1 MPESKKV
8 GNDYSACKFRT
19 LLTNL
24 PAGIQHMLDRA
35 LDSFGTDP
43 NVLQRWTGPVVLAN
57 GSTVLEKDYF
67 PHIPT
72 DICCADG
79 TAFVLYQSG
88 VVDLG
93 RDKDFFRAR
102 MMNGKSMAGTI
113 HWAHYYHAHKDNE
126 DRVYALPK
134 IENTADPSSIDF
146 RDWLPGDVFVY
157 YNKDEPN
164 DPEGDHVNIYLGPFI
179 EVVDGVDIPQPVY
192 HMFNSSIGLD
202 GGNFFCKPG
211 PFAGHLAYC
220 KSVGRSMERIRVKAI
235 EQLFRNQIAAPLVLS
250 DATPKPGDPPRAETA
265 WRLAEAGAAPYP
277 IGRAMTWHEGIHLV
291 SGSGL
296 ASNAIECFAP
306 GELVL
311 VRFGKPTRG
320 GDSSMVLVRHRVVP
334 LQARL
339 LGSPPPEAKDDD
351 PAAKDA
357 KPLYSLYM
365 QLAPLSTYLDEGHE
379 IEPGIP
385 ALYDGRD
392 GASPPPGHA
401 SAPEWLRKLWL
412 QRKPALIDLVPDTAQ
427 LTLLAVTRAGPGAS
441 PKLTP
446 IARPRNLTARRSYP
460 LSELESL
467 TIDGTKYW
475 LLPVPGGTTNA
486 DVWDMSIPPATVPK
500 ARKLAY
506 YNPLTEQ
513 AFDTTVVV
521 SAATILAHRAAGDV
535 ATLVRVTKDDG
546 TAVTGPGG
554 TLIALVAHASPG
566 IIMNGYI
573 DAPGDKDQYDYD
585 EATQTLVFHANV
597 KAITVYTETVG
608 AAEKRSFG
616 DEHKFDFVKTGME
629 RTFHVL
635 DRANTGSRTRYPRV
649 WLDLKPGV
657 WMTDDEIAKAEQ
669 LLADR
674 DTVLRSAIKARL
686 SAKRS
691 CLVGVK
697 TNAKSG
703 WKLESGHLSASDDPP
718 EDGLVTIYRKITGKG
733 SKRAFTELPK
743 NTSEDQEQSI
753 VFEIEPPAADVS
765 IHPLLVPEK
774 GVQSAVFEL
783 IFATTITG
791 TNQAEIDAI
800 HQANQRKKPLTKK
813 LLAGTLVDLRS
824 ESDVDQ
830 LARNVGRDR
839 FGEMGLVPGPVDGPG
854 MVKGVHFELFAGEN
868 LVDPAV
874 TGTDGAIVPVPK
886 TPWLV
891 HKDTAPGGFFSSEF
905 VQKVVELL
913 RSESANHR
921 IDLAALEL
929 AFGADG
935 VVQPDEWLA
944 FCSKNHRSLSRLI
957 SVHKPEWKT
966 DWSAEVGP
974 DTRGAHMGAKD
985 KEALAADVAETRW
998 WKDDL
1003 SLEGIAGDD
1012 VFFYHPLRFIEWINT
1027 GIDFVIAGE
1036 GGKKPKVK
1044 VQPLEGGGEIELTPD
1059 ARVPGLFRYRT
1070 FVGEGGAK
1078 TEAPIRVT
1086 LENVDTATP
1095 RFTVMVKRGELH
1107 TVRLIQP
1114 SVSQSI
1120 ESPKSSIA
1128 AEYHVPVALGD
1139 PRGGFVLADGNAHLE
1154 KCGYDETTVA
1164 FKVSYNV
1171 RIPNKVSLKLEGDA
1185 SFRIYGHEVN
1195 GAKATP
1201 TPPPTAREITLELS
1215 DDATIAPL
1223 VESSVVEGS
1232 RMYTLRV
1239 NATSATTDVDKS
1251 AKLVV
1256 TFSGGDLAAERK
1268 IEVPLAT
1275 RTLAMGKK
1283 SPPKGEDIAKLQ
1295 LYLSQ
1300 IHADDDLPCYRQT
1313 AKGENADPQ
1322 KLGAAVIDGD
1332 YGKGL
1337 ARALW
1342 RFIYT
1347 YGRLPGWSAFPVATT
1362 KSDGTDGAAVSQA
1375 EVTGVSASLLEGKT
1389 PTKVPDGSSSADEL
1403 YAKRVGAFEKKY
1415 DHFPVVGKAL
1425 LVEVTKRFRPPFVL
1439 PHIEVFFEQTA
1450 VAAPGD
1456 HAVVS
1461 PDWNKDGRIG
1471 KSTLLPLS
1479 GDTCQV
1485 RIAWKG
1491 ADAQRDGDLPL
1502 VIEVP
1507 EASAYRFLQPTPST
1521 KIETT
1526 LRKVVAQPVFTL
1538 YSSQK
1543 ISTKPAD
1550 NVLVVRTRDG
1560 RKIGERQLHGSRD
1573 LLKAQAGD
1581 GCRDAALVQSWLAR
1595 IADATKPEEK
1605 VYKNTVQ
1612 VGKGKDAVTKL
1623 SIDGKWNAK
1632 CVEALKRFQTQYAP
1646 AAADFP
1652 ALVAALRTKAQATP

>member
-8 GNDYSACKFRT
+8 GSDYSACKFRT

-57 GSTVLEKDYF
+57 GTTVLEKDFF
-67 PHIPT
+67 PYIPT

-88 VVDLG
+88 VVDFG
-93 RDKDFFRAR
+93 RDKDYFRAR
-102 MMNGKSMAGTI
+102 MMDGKSMAGAI

-126 DRVYALPK
+126 DRVYQLPK

-157 YNKDEPN
+157 FNKDEPN

-179 EVVDGVDIPQPVY
+179 EVVDGVDIPEPVY
-192 HMFNSSIGLD
+192 HMFNSSIGLG
-202 GGNFFCKPG
+202 GGNFYCKPG
-211 PFAGHLAYC
+211 PFSGHLAYC
-220 KSVGRSMERIRVKAI
+220 RSVGRSIERVRVKAI
-235 EQLFRNQIAAPLVLS
+235 EQLFRNQIAAPVVLA
-250 DATPKPGDPPRAETA
+250 DAPPRPGDPPRAETA

-296 ASNAIECFAP
+296 GSNAVECFAP

-311 VRFGKPTRG
+311 VRFGKQTRG
-320 GDSSMVLVRHRVVP
+320 GDSSMVLARHRMLP
-334 LQARL
+334 AQTRL
-339 LGSPPPEAKDDD
+339 LGSPTPDPNDDD
-351 PAAKDA
+351 PAASDA

-365 QLAPLSTYLDEGHE
+365 QLAPLSTYLDESHE

-385 ALYDGRD
+385 ALYDGRE

-401 SAPEWLRKLWL
+401 PAPEWLRRLWL
-412 QRKPALIDLVPDTAQ
+412 RRKPELIDLVPDTAQ
-427 LTLLAVTRAGPGAS
+427 LTLLAVTRSGPGAT
-441 PKLTP
+441 PRLTP
-446 IARPRNLTARRSYP
+446 IAAPRNLTARRSYP

-467 TIDGTKYW
+467 VIDGTRYW

-486 DVWDMSIPPATVPK
+486 DVWDMKIPPATVPR

-513 AFDTTVVV
+513 AFDTTVFVGA
-521 SAATILAHRAAGDV
+521 STILDHRAEGDV
-535 ATLVRVTKDDG
+535 AKLVRVTRDDG

-554 TLIALVAHASPG
+554 SLIAITAHASPG
-566 IIMNGYI
+566 IIMTGYI

-585 EATQTLVFHANV
+585 EATKTLVFHANV
-597 KAITVYTETVG
+597 RAITVYTETMG
-608 AAEKRSFG
+608 AGERRWFG
-616 DEHKFDFVKTGME
+616 DDHKFDFVKTGVE

-657 WMTDDEIAKAEQ
+657 WMTDDEIARAEQ

-674 DTVLRSAIKARL
+674 DTVLRGAIKARL
-686 SAKRS
+686 AAKRS

-697 TNAKSG
+697 TSAKSG
-703 WKLESGHLSASDDPP
+703 WKLENGHLCAADEPP

-733 SKRAFTELPK
+733 AKRAFTELPK
-743 NTSEDQEQSI
+743 NMPEDQEQSI
-753 VFEIEPPAADVS
+753 VFEIEPPASGVS
-765 IHPLLVPEK
+765 IFPLLAPEK
-774 GVQSAVFEL
+774 GAASAVFEL
-783 IFATTITG
+783 VFAATTTG

-800 HQANQRKKPLTKK
+800 HQANQGKKPVTKK
-813 LLAGTLVDLRS
+813 LLAGTLVDLRT
-824 ESDVDQ
+824 EGGVDQ
-830 LARNVGRDR
+830 LVRNVGRDR
-839 FGEMGLVPGPVDGPG
+839 IGEMGQVPGPVAGPG
-854 MVKGVHFELFAGEN
+854 NTLGVHFELFSGEN

-891 HKDTAPGGFFSSEF
+891 YKDTAPGGFFSVEF

-913 RSESANHR
+913 RSESASHR

-944 FCSKNHRSLSRLI
+944 FCAKNHRALSRLI
-957 SVHKPEWKT
+957 TVHKPEWKT
-966 DWSAEVGP
+966 DWSAEVGA
-974 DTRGAHMGAKD
+974 DTRGAHMSTRD
-985 KEALAADVAETRW
+985 REALAADVAETRW
-998 WKDDL
+998 WTDDL
-1003 SLEGIAGDD
+1003 SLEGIASDD

-1027 GIDFVIAGE
+1027 GIDFVLAGLD
-1036 GGKKPKVK
+1036 GKKPRVK

-1059 ARVPGLFRYRT
+1059 SRQPGLFRYRT

-1078 TEAPIRVT
+1078 TEAPVRVT
-1086 LENVDTATP
+1086 LENVETATP
-1095 RFTVMVKRGELH
+1095 RFTVLVRRGELH

-1120 ESPKSSIA
+1120 ESPKSPIA
-1128 AEYHVPVALGD
+1128 SEYHAPVALGD
-1139 PRGGFVLADGNAHLE
+1139 PRGGFLLADGNAYLQS
-1154 KCGYDETTVA
+1154 CGYAETTVA
-1164 FKVSYNV
+1164 FKVNYNV
-1171 RIPNKVSLKLEGDA
+1171 RIPSKVSLKLEGDA
-1185 SFRIYGHEVN
+1185 SFRLYGHEVN
-1195 GAKATP
+1195 GARATA

-1215 DDATIAPL
+1215 DDATIAPV
-1223 VESSVVEGS
+1223 VESSIVEGS

-1239 NATSATTDVDKS
+1239 NVTTATTEVDRS

-1256 TFSGGDLAAERK
+1256 TFTGGDLAAERK

-1275 RTLAMGKK
+1275 RTLAMGKR
-1283 SPPKGEDIAKLQ
+1283 SPPRGEDIAKLQ

-1300 IHADDDLPCYRQT
+1300 IHADDDLPCYRVT
-1313 AKGENADPQ
+1313 ARGENADPQ

-1347 YGRLPGWSAFPVATT
+1347 YGRLQGAGVFPIATT
-1362 KSDGTDGAAVSQA
+1362 KSDGTAGPAVLQA
-1375 EVTGVSASLLEGKT
+1375 EVVGVSASLREGKT
-1389 PTKVPDGSSSADEL
+1389 PTKVPDGSTSANEL
-1403 YAKRVGAFEKKY
+1403 YARRVGAFEKKY
-1415 DHFPVVGKAL
+1415 DHYPVVGKAL
-1425 LVEVTKRFRPPFVL
+1425 IAEIVKRFRPPFVL
-1439 PHIEVFFEQTA
+1439 PHIDVFLEQTLVVA
-1450 VAAPGD
+1450 PGTDAVVAA
-1456 HAVVS
+1456 
-1461 PDWNKDGRIG
+1461 DWNKDGRIG

-1479 GDTCQV
+1479 GDTCV
-1485 RIAWKG
+1485 VKIAWKG
-1491 ADAQRDGDLPL
+1491 ADTQRDGDLPVVL
-1502 VIEVP
+1502 EVS
-1507 EASAYRFLQPTPST
+1507 EASAYRFLHGTLTT

-1526 LRKVVAQPVFTL
+1526 LRKVVAQSLYTL

-1543 ISTKPAD
+1543 LSTKPAD
-1550 NVLVVRTRDG
+1550 NMLVVRTQDG
-1560 RKIGERQLHGSRD
+1560 RTIGERQLHGSRD

-1581 GCRDAALVQSWLAR
+1581 GCRDAALVQAWLAK
-1595 IADATKPEEK
+1595 IPDTQKPGEK
-1605 VYKNTVQ
+1605 VYKNTVT
-1612 VGKGKDAVTKL
+1612 VGKGKDAVQKL

-1646 AAADFP
+1646 TMTDFP
-1652 ALVAALRTKAQATP
+1652 TLVAALRTQAAK